1 MEYTIKE
8 LAELAG
14 ISTRTL
20 RYYHQIGLL
29 APARISRAGYRIY
42 GQKEVDALQQ
52 ILLQKRMGMGLSQ
65 IGKSLQMSDED
76 KVRVMEDHL
85 KSLLTEKQQLE
96 IMIDNVNKTIKRKKG
111 MITMTD
117 QEKFEGLKRQRIK
130 ENEETYGAE
139 ARQRYGDAAIDA
151 SQKKMLNLTEEEYER
166 MQRLEEE
173 IKERLA
179 AAVKAGKLPAG
190 PEGREIAALHKQW
203 ICCSWQDY
211 TSKAHL
217 GLAELYTADER
228 FKDYYDAKV
237 PGCVQFLKE
246 ALKAH
251 VKEL

>member
-96 IMIDNVNKTIKRKKG
+96 IMIDNVSKTIKRKKG

-117 QEKFEGLKRQRIK
+117 QKSLR
-130 ENEETYGAE
+130 A
-139 ARQRYGDAAIDA
+139 
-151 SQKKMLNLTEEEYER
+151 
-166 MQRLEEE
+166 
-173 IKERLA
+173 
-179 AAVKAGKLPAG
+179 
-190 PEGREIAALHKQW
+190 
-203 ICCSWQDY
+203 
-211 TSKAHL
+211 
-217 GLAELYTADER
+217 
-228 FKDYYDAKV
+228 
-237 PGCVQFLKE
+237 
-246 ALKAH
+246 
-251 VKEL
+251 